1 MYLKRVLFLFLY
13 LAVITS
19 VAQAQMDTVRYT
31 LADAE
36 KIFLENNLSLL
47 AGKLEIPIAEAK
59 ILQAKAWP
67 NPNLTIDNIQLYTN
81 GTTEATP
88 PLFGNFWRDRTF
100 AAQLEQLVYTAR
112 KRKKNIDL
120 ESRNKDFAAGN
131 FLDLLQS
138 LKADFRQTEASLLYL
153 QQIQGDQ
160 LVQIG
165 VVNTLLKAQQA
176 MLKQG
181 NISQTEMY
189 RIKAL
194 QISLQSDINATHE
207 DLTAQQEHLKNL
219 LALNPTVYLVLEDP
233 TPTAEMV
240 SELQQHPLQ
249 ELLTQ
254 ATQHN
259 AGIMAAQQQKAV
271 NVAALTVEKA
281 NAVPDLTLNANYERA
296 GNVQNNFMG
305 VGVSMDLPF
314 FNRNKGNIKAAQLAV
329 QQSDLLEKNKITEV
343 NNAVVKEWTD
353 LHKAIGL
360 YESID
365 TDYLDKLDTMVE
377 GISRNFVNR
386 NMSLLEFL
394 DFFSSFRDSKQQ
406 YYAAIKN
413 ISIKKATLNYL
424 TGTEL

>member
-13 LAVITS
+13 LAAMLP
-19 VAQAQMDTVRYT
+19 VAEAQTDTVRYA
-31 LADAE
+31 LPDAE
-36 KIFLENNLSLL
+36 KVFLENNLSLL

-59 ILQAKAWP
+59 ILQARAWP
-67 NPNLTIDNIQLYTN
+67 NPNLSIGDIQFYTN
-81 GTTEATP
+81 GTTASAP

-100 AAQLEQLVYTAR
+100 SAQLEQLIYTAR

-120 ESRNKDFAAGN
+120 ESRNKDLAASN
-131 FLDLLQS
+131 FMDLLQS

-160 LVQIG
+160 LFQLG

-194 QISLQSDINATHE
+194 QISLQSDINETHE

-219 LALNPTVYLVLEDP
+219 LALNSNVYLVLDDP
-233 TPTAEMV
+233 IATSDMV
-240 SELQQHPLQ
+240 TELEQHPLQ

-259 AGIMAAQQQKAV
+259 AGIMAAQQQKQV
-271 NVAALTVEKA
+271 SVAALTVEKA
-281 NAVPDLTLNANYERA
+281 NRVPDLSLNVNYDRA
-296 GNVQNNFMG
+296 GNDQLNFMG
-305 VGVSMDLPF
+305 AGVSMDLPF

-377 GISRNFVNR
+377 GISRNFVSR
-386 NMSLLEFL
+386 NISLLEFL

-406 YYAAIKN
+406 YYAAIRN
-413 ISIKKATLNYL
+413 ISMKKATLNYL